1 VVLLVKGIEI
11 ESLVFLAVVFIYI
24 KLLILVGMVL
34 FFSTFISPILTI
46 IISLLVYFIS
56 HTYSLLISLFE
67 SLQIQAG
74 IYFSKVFQ
82 LLFPPFEALN
92 FKDSIGTF
100 IVYEPMYFVLNGF
113 YGIAYLAVI
122 LLLACLIFNKKRFEN

>member
-1 VVLLVKGIEI
+1 LQALLFIVVLLIKNIPL
-11 ESLVFLAVVFIYI
+11 ESLVLLSIVFIYL
-24 KLLILVGMVL
+24 KLLILVGLVL

-56 HTYSLLISLFE
+56 HTYSLLITLFE
-67 SLQIQAG
+67 SLQLQAG
-74 IYFSKVFQ
+74 IYFTKVFQ

-113 YGIAYLAVI
+113 Y
-122 LLLACLIFNKKRFEN
+122 

>member
-1 VVLLVKGIEI
+1 LVVLSI
-11 ESLVFLAVVFIYI
+11 VFIYL
-24 KLLILVGMVL
+24 KLLILVGLVL

-56 HTYSLLISLFE
+56 HTYSLLLSLFE

-74 IYFSKVFQ
+74 IYFVKVFQ

-100 IVYEPMYFVLNGF
+100 IVYEPMYFVSNGV
-113 YGIAYLAVI
+113 YGALYLAII
-122 LLLACLIFNKKRFEN
+122 LFFACIIFNKKRFEN